1 MYQGQEKVVNLPKI
15 SDLLKWISRV
25 NLVNWLRASGG
36 HHYLGPAKNI
46 KFNERSSE
54 FQLAAGSLPVFTH

>member
-1 MYQGQEKVVNLPKI
+1 MGSHLPRPTRVNLAKI
-15 SDLLKWISRV
+15 SDLFKWISRV

-36 HHYLGPAKNI
+36 YHSLGPAKNI

-54 FQLAAGSLPVFTH
+54 FPAPSR